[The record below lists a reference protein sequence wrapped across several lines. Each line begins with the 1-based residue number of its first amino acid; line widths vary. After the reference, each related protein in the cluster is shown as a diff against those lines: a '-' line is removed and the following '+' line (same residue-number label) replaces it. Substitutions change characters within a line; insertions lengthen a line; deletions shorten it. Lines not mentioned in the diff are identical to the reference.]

1 MIHVDYFETK
11 TETDSVLLK
20 NNNALMLK
28 LTTTF
33 TWKGQDQTG
42 TVTALIPKIFRDG
55 LKFHIL
61 LGTRAFY
68 FLSER
73 E

>member
-1 MIHVDYFETK
+1 
-11 TETDSVLLK
+11 
-20 NNNALMLK
+20 MLK